1 MFSAK
6 LIKIDINENFNSL
19 LIKQQNN
26 DISFFN
32 FTQQQIYILLFITLI
47 SLFSVAVFKRCS
59 HTRVNN
65 SGIKILLGR
74 HMLPEKT
81 SNSILCHNQSKKLSL
96 NVYSA
101 PPYILW
107 CQRDEMSLRAL

>member
-6 LIKIDINENFNSL
+6 LIKIGINENFNSL

-32 FTQQQIYILLFITLI
+32 FTQQQIYILLFI
-47 SLFSVAVFKRCS
+47 SVAVFKRCS

-65 SGIKILLGR
+65 SGIKILLGK
-74 HMLPEKT
+74 HMFPEKT

-107 CQRDEMSLRAL
+107 CQRDEMSFRAL